1 MILTLPI
8 PGFISVV
15 GLAVD
20 RLPGDGIQLTPGLPT
35 GLINLALFLFGK
47 LLVGDE
53 FLHTD
58 FLLAW
63 FLKSVYHNW
72 AQMHKRVVNPSYD
85 TFGCFTFAYDSCG
98 LKIP

>member
-15 GLAVD
+15 GLAIL
-20 RLPGDGIQLTPGLPT
+20 RLPGDGIQFAPGLPT
-35 GLINLALFLFGK
+35 GLINLALFFFGK
-47 LLVGDE
+47 LLVGGE

-58 FLLAW
+58 FLLVW

-72 AQMHKRVVNPSYD
+72 VQMHKRFVNPSYD
-85 TFGCFTFAYDSCG
+85 TFECFKFEYDSCG